1 MKKPEYMH
9 DQDKKMAGK
18 RSEDIDA
25 EK

>member
-9 DQDKKMAGK
+9 EQDKKMAGK